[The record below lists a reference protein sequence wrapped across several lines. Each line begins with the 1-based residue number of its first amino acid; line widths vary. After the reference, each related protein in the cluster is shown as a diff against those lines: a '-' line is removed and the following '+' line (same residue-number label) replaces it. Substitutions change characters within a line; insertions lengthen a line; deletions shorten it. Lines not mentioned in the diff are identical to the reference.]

1 MLAGE
6 GHLFTRIPD
15 LLNSQPLLQLDYT
28 ATDRHSQALEAA
40 QAQLQQWGIGQ
51 SQWDPEGPAPSSLGA
66 ADLLVCN
73 CTLANL
79 GDPASAL
86 GNMAAALKEGG
97 FLLLHVLLRGHT
109 LGETLAFLAAAE
121 PQQGP
126 SLLTQVGSGQAGR
139 AGGVPGRRTHTRF
152 RPAGRVG
159 EADGQGHP
167 AACGRQDLV
176 LRLRSLPVPPASPT
190 PQPHFPAGGR
200 RHLPL
205 GGPSEGLDLGT
216 GPHPTRPRSHRGQPR
231 CFVLQ
236 DILAEDLPRPVWL
249 TAMSC
254 PTSGVVGLV
263 NCLRKE
269 PGGHRIR

>member
-139 AGGVPGRRTHTRF
+139 AGGCQDAGLIPASALQDEWEKLMAKATLQLVAVKTSCYGSALFLCR
-152 RPAGRVG
+152 RPAPHHSPIFLPVDDATFRWVDPLKVWAWGRG
-159 EADGQGHP
+159 PTRHGPGPTEANP
-167 AACGRQDLV
+167 AALSCRTSWP
-176 LRLRSLPVPPASPT
+176 R
-190 PQPHFPAGGR
+190 
-200 RHLPL
+200 
-205 GGPSEGLDLGT
+205 
-216 GPHPTRPRSHRGQPR
+216 TRPGP
-231 CFVLQ
+231 C
-236 DILAEDLPRPVWL
+236 
-249 TAMSC
+249 
-254 PTSGVVGLV
+254 G
-263 NCLRKE
+263 
-269 PGGHRIR
+269 